1 MLYSIT
7 VHYTPA
13 TLNAL
18 MDNPAHNRG
27 QALGRLVE
35 VAGGKLVA
43 IYSLVDEGPGA
54 MAIVELPDHEAATA
68 VAGVVLASGAV
79 RDVKL
84 VRLLDAA
91 AMPGVRAKAAQLRAA
106 YAIPA

>member
-13 TLNAL
+13 ALNAL
-18 MDNPAHNRG
+18 MDNPTHNRG
-27 QALGRLVE
+27 QAIARLME
-35 VAGGKLVA
+35 AAGGKLLS

-54 MAIVELPDHEAATA
+54 MAIVDLPDHETATA
-68 VAGVVLASGAV
+68 IIGVVLGAGAV

-84 VRLLDAA
+84 VRLLDAT
-91 AMPGVRAKAAQLRAA
+91 AMPGVRAKAAELRAV
-106 YAIPA
+106 YATPG